1 MYYDDNINYSW
12 LKKMVKDTFKK
23 YCGVNSVIFKVCL
36 TKTAKHKI
44 WYLWNAKKAVL
55 RFCMMNNKKRISI
68 LLKIIDQIQNDNEDA
83 RSDIEKSVATI
94 FKEEGISFEQA
105 FYILFLML

>member
-1 MYYDDNINYSW
+1 MYYDDNINYLW

-23 YCGVNSVIFKVCL
+23 YCGVNIVIFKVCL
-36 TKTAKHKI
+36 TTTAKHKI

-83 RSDIEKSVATI
+83 RSDIEKSIATI

-105 FYILFLML
+105 FSILFLML